1 VEAISMQTAV
11 AVPRTGQPLDAL
23 FRPRAIAILGASGR
37 QANPFARPLQFLQEL
52 GYEGGIYPVNPNY
65 ETLRGVRCYA
75 SLDVLPEPVDLVLML
90 VAAGEVT
97 RQMPAVAAAGARA
110 AVVFASGFGEIG
122 PEGVALQ
129 QHMVQ
134 AAREHRVRLLGPN
147 CQGLVAVHDRTAATF
162 TAALEPGL
170 PRPGNVA
177 YIGQSGAVG
186 GSVLSLARERGL
198 GIGAWASTGNQADLS
213 ALDVGEYL
221 VEDERIDVLTL
232 YLESSVDGAH
242 YARLARR
249 AAELDKSL
257 LVLRSARSAAGA
269 RAAASHTGA
278 IIGSDAAFRALSREL
293 GVIEADDIED
303 FVVTAQALS
312 VLPRAAGRRLAIVT
326 TSGGAGSLA
335 ADQAEEAGLAVEPLS
350 VDTQEVLATVV
361 PDFGAVAN
369 PVDVTAQLFRD
380 DDVSDFVEVCRR
392 VLADPGADSVL
403 VALTMVTGELAS
415 RMAAGLAEICAEAT
429 KPVMIVWLAAREQ
442 TVEARNILRE
452 NGLPLV
458 DSPRLGTRVLRA
470 LVRPDRRGATSPRPL
485 PPAATE
491 AVAALSTREGTA
503 VTETEGTGLLRAL
516 GIGRPAERL
525 VRSAAEA
532 HAAAALIGEPL
543 VLKIQSPEV
552 LHKTER
558 GGVRVGVAASDA
570 GRVFDELVAAFERDN
585 VLGVLVQAMAAPGP
599 ELVVG
604 LTNVE
609 PGFPPLLTV
618 GIGGV
623 ASELYRDA
631 VTALAPVAEFE
642 AETMIRS
649 LKAAP
654 LLTGHRGAPGSDL
667 GAAARAVARIS
678 ELGAVLGERL
688 LELEINP
695 LRLVDGGRA
704 AVALD
709 FLMQLGAPVT
719 DTSPNPGGPTS

>member
-1 VEAISMQTAV
+1 
-11 AVPRTGQPLDAL
+11 
-23 FRPRAIAILGASGR
+23 
-37 QANPFARPLQFLQEL
+37 
-52 GYEGGIYPVNPNY
+52 
-65 ETLRGVRCYA
+65 
-75 SLDVLPEPVDLVLML
+75 
-90 VAAGEVT
+90 
-97 RQMPAVAAAGARA
+97 
-110 AVVFASGFGEIG
+110 
-122 PEGVALQ
+122 
-129 QHMVQ
+129 
-134 AAREHRVRLLGPN
+134 
-147 CQGLVAVHDRTAATF
+147 
-162 TAALEPGL
+162 
-170 PRPGNVA
+170 
-177 YIGQSGAVG
+177 
-186 GSVLSLARERGL
+186 
-198 GIGAWASTGNQADLS
+198 
-213 ALDVGEYL
+213 
-221 VEDERIDVLTL
+221 
-232 YLESSVDGAH
+232 
-242 YARLARR
+242 
-249 AAELDKSL
+249 
-257 LVLRSARSAAGA
+257 
-269 RAAASHTGA
+269 
-278 IIGSDAAFRALSREL
+278 
-293 GVIEADDIED
+293 
-303 FVVTAQALS
+303 
-312 VLPRAAGRRLAIVT
+312 
-326 TSGGAGSLA
+326 
-335 ADQAEEAGLAVEPLS
+335 
-350 VDTQEVLATVV
+350 
-361 PDFGAVAN
+361 
-369 PVDVTAQLFRD
+369 
-380 DDVSDFVEVCRR
+380 
-392 VLADPGADSVL
+392 
-403 VALTMVTGELAS
+403 
-415 RMAAGLAEICAEAT
+415 
-429 KPVMIVWLAAREQ
+429 
-442 TVEARNILRE
+442 
-452 NGLPLV
+452 
-458 DSPRLGTRVLRA
+458 
-470 LVRPDRRGATSPRPL
+470 
-485 PPAATE
+485 
-491 AVAALSTREGTA
+491 LSTREGTA